1 MKRKNLDLIVLNS
14 LRDEGAGFGGDTNK
28 VTLIDKE
35 ENKLIYDLKTKSEVA
50 IDIADRIAE
59 FF

>member
-1 MKRKNLDLIVLNS
+1 MDLIVLNS